1 MILINSALRINAAR
15 EPSAVLFQIHHVVA
29 AFQIKNAGKLN
40 PTPCQKGWRIDEFTI
55 FSLMKNKG
63 IKAKKIR
70 KVMLIGYQD
79 NQSIIPDKA
88 LSIKNINLF
97 FMLEIFK
104 YIYRE

>member
-40 PTPCQKGWRIDEFTI
+40 PTLCQKGWRIDEFTI

-70 KVMLIGYQD
+70 KVMLVGYQES
-79 NQSIIPDKA
+79 QRAIPDKI
-88 LSIKNINLF
+88 LRDKRIILF
-97 FMLEIFK
+97 FIL
-104 YIYRE
+104 YQL